1 MIVTLIFLDEAGDTG
16 FLFKDGASRYFVATI
31 VIFDDPAQ
39 AARVDEEINVLRRK
53 LHMPATRE
61 FRFSTGSSNHV
72 KTEFLR
78 ALLPYSFRYRALV
91 VDKAT
96 FQETHPHRPEQQ
108 LFEKVV
114 SHLFGT
120 GDLENVTLVMDRI
133 VGGSF
138 EERLYVALRQYLKEN
153 GKKPIR
159 KFKDIKSRHDN
170 LLQVADMICGAVYRS
185 YAREEDEFRG
195 IIQTKEELVIEW

>member
-16 FLFKDGASRYFVATI
+16 FQFKDGASHYFVVTI

-39 AARVDEEINVLRRK
+39 AARASEAINELRRK

-72 KTEFLR
+72 KIEFLR
-78 ALLPYSFRYRALV
+78 TLLPYSFRYRSLV
-91 VDKAT
+91 VDKAS
-96 FQETHPHRPEQQ
+96 FQDTHPHRPEQQ
-108 LFEKVV
+108 LFENVV
-114 SHLFGT
+114 LHLFRT
-120 GDLENVTLVMDRI
+120 GEFENATLVMDRI

-138 EERLYVALRQYLKEN
+138 EERLYVALRQYLKKS

-159 KFKDIKSRHDN
+159 KFKNIESRQDN
-170 LLQVADMICGAVYRS
+170 LLQLADMICGAVYRS
-185 YAREEDEFRG
+185 YAREQDEFRD